1 MKTLGKVL
9 LGIVG
14 LVVLAVGVLF
24 ALSSRAVGKKYEVT
38 AHPVAVPTDSAS
50 LARGAHLVEA
60 VVACRDCHGENLG
73 GGALAMGP
81 VGTFVGPNLT
91 SGQGGVAGAEIE
103 RLELAIRHGVR
114 PDGTPLLFMPAEA
127 YTHLSDTD
135 LGAVIGYLRSQ
146 PAVDTTQ
153 VATTLGPI
161 GRLIL
166 ARDAKAFI
174 AAEVVDHGAT
184 PPASVTPER
193 SVAYGQ
199 YLANIGGCTSCHQ
212 ANLKRG
218 LELGPPGTP
227 KTADLSATGRM
238 RQWSEEQFREA
249 MRTGVRPDQTTINP
263 FMPWRAYR
271 HMTDDELGAIY
282 DFLKAAS

>member
-1 MKTLGKVL
+1 
-9 LGIVG
+9 
-14 LVVLAVGVLF
+14 
-24 ALSSRAVGKKYEVT
+24 
-38 AHPVAVPTDSAS
+38 
-50 LARGAHLVEA
+50 
-60 VVACRDCHGENLG
+60 
-73 GGALAMGP
+73 
-81 VGTFVGPNLT
+81 
-91 SGQGGVAGAEIE
+91 
-103 RLELAIRHGVR
+103 
-114 PDGTPLLFMPAEA
+114 MPAEA
-127 YTHLSDTD
+127 YTHLSDAD

-153 VATTLGPI
+153 PATTLGPI

-212 ANLKRG
+212 ASLKGG

-227 KTADLSATGRM
+227 KTADISATGRV

-263 FMPWRAYR
+263 FMPWRSYR
-271 HMTDDELGAIY
+271 HMTDEELGAIW
-282 DFLKAAS
+282 DFLQSAS